1 MNANPFHGKDL
12 LEKGRLRSVRS
23 SDVAVQL
30 DIARVSRVLAPRRQL
45 LLPVCVAWMVHVPT
59 ETSVTVDPDTAQM
72 AVVCEVK

>member
-1 MNANPFHGKDL
+1 MAQPIFPAGLK
-12 LEKGRLRSVRS
+12 LRADIRS
-23 SDVAVQL
+23 SDVAVQV